1 WNVTKTVEDAKLLT
15 GTDFGVAGDLK
26 TLGGF
31 ATAVTGSD
39 YNFLLRALQEDE
51 RLEVLSRPQI
61 LTSDN
66 KPASINIGQRVPL
79 ITDSH
84 VTPQGDT
91 ISSFSYQN
99 VGVNLSVTPRIG
111 ADGAVRMEIATTNSE
126 LSQSSVPVGIGQN
139 GVPLTAR
146 ILNERRAMTSV
157 SVQSGQSIIIGGL
170 ISSSDDNHT
179 KKVPFLGDVP
189 VLGALFRSKT
199 KITERKELLILLTP
213 QVLVNVKDT
222 PILSD
227 TRSVT
232 EEQLKRSTLK
242 EQIQRDKFRDQ
253 LLEPYFPD
261 RKKDAPDA
269 KPKPEAPPEPEKKKP
284 EGTTS

>member
-1 WNVTKTVEDAKLLT
+1 HEVAIVAEPVSNTLLLSANPRYFSQIKQLIEKLDQPQPQVLIQVLLAEVTLDSTHELGIEWNVTKTVEDAKLLT

-39 YNFLLRALQEDE
+39 YNFLLRALQED
-51 RLEVLSRPQI
+51 
-61 LTSDN
+61 
-66 KPASINIGQRVPL
+66 
-79 ITDSH
+79 
-84 VTPQGDT
+84 
-91 ISSFSYQN
+91 
-99 VGVNLSVTPRIG
+99 
-111 ADGAVRMEIATTNSE
+111 
-126 LSQSSVPVGIGQN
+126 
-139 GVPLTAR
+139 
-146 ILNERRAMTSV
+146 ERRAMTSV

-232 EEQLKRSTLK
+232 
-242 EQIQRDKFRDQ
+242 
-253 LLEPYFPD
+253 
-261 RKKDAPDA
+261 
-269 KPKPEAPPEPEKKKP
+269 
-284 EGTTS
+284 